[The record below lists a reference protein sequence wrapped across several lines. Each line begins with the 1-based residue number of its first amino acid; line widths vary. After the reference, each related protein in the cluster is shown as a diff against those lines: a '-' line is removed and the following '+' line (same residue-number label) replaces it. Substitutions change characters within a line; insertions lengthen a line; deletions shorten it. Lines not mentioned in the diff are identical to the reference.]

1 MLKKDGLCLNKFY
14 CCGGEKVFSAVGL
27 HHAPWNKGMPPSEET
42 RKRIGLAHKGTHHS
56 EETKQKIS
64 LVKKGI
70 PRSEETKQKIG
81 LAHKG
86 THHSEE
92 HKKKIGLTSKGRQ
105 AWNKGTHPSEE
116 TKKKMSEAATN
127 RIKISIKGITFESIT
142 EASKY
147 YNVVVPVIRYWL
159 KTGNH
164 NAFYIEKCPKI

>member
-27 HHAPWNKGMPPSEET
+27 HHAPWNKGMSPSEET

-56 EETKQKIS
+56 EETKQKLS
-64 LVKKGI
+64 EAKKGI

-92 HKKKIGLTSKGRQ
+92 HKKKIGLASKGRQ
-105 AWNKGTHPSEE
+105 AWNKGTHHSEE
-116 TKKKMSEAATN
+116 TRKRMSDAQKN
-127 RIKISIKGITFESIT
+127 RIKISIKNTVFDSLT
-142 EASKY
+142 EAAKY
-147 YNVVVPVIRYWL
+147 YNVVPSTISYWI
-159 KTGNH
+159 KNKNH
-164 NAFYIEKCPKI
+164 NAIYAI